1 MIACACA
8 IVSRVF
14 LSYFSSSTVVQVPW
28 LPDVTEG
35 HVTPKGFSL
44 SVRMRN
50 RKLQN
55 ICPNG
60 AFSPEMTSSPIG
72 IPLGCSLGRPRPI
85 SSMATGTSPYHYLP
99 LLFSYNNM
107 RQVQP
112 ETLPKNSIFSSC
124 LQNIKLKINTT

>member
-1 MIACACA
+1 
-8 IVSRVF
+8 
-14 LSYFSSSTVVQVPW
+14 
-28 LPDVTEG
+28 
-35 HVTPKGFSL
+35 L

-124 LQNIKLKINTT
+124 LQNIKLKIGRSMNMYYYGTSKSSTIWLPNRKKFKRKIT